1 MASKPLTPEELAKL
15 DQAFLNSI
23 TVTTDDVTSG
33 TKKMETYLIV
43 IIALLAF
50 LIFVRLTYLIV
61 RYSLSVLTTI
71 RNWVRATP
79 KEQLVITK

>member
-61 RYSLSVLTTI
+61 RYSLSVVTTI

>member
-43 IIALLAF
+43 IISLLAF

-61 RYSLSVLTTI
+61 RYSLSVVTTI